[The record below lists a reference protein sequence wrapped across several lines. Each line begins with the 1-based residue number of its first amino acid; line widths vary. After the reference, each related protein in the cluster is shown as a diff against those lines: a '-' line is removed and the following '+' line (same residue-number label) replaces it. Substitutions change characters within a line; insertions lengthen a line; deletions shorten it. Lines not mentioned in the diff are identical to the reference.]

1 MKNKISEIVVVL
13 LSTLAVVAGLRAA
26 PINPDDVG
34 DAETFGHNVQY
45 MGVASGNVTLST
57 DPCPS
62 PTPTPS
68 PPATANN
75 SQCFQLSAAPAQ
87 TNFSAP
93 DIARVKLPKKATRNV
108 IYPMLN
114 IFINYQLQ
122 NTTGVDQPSGVFRF
136 TASVDIESDAL
147 LDPSIIDPSTGLPA
161 NGKLINVFD
170 YPYRDDR
177 RMDVNDRQ
185 RMREDLV
192 RAGNTGL
199 TRKQFHDSFGL
210 TDAQVD
216 ALFKSSITLRMN
228 VTGAAKLCTDAFIFG
243 NMRFFGD

>member
-93 DIARVKLPKKATRNV
+93 DIARVKLPKKATR
-108 IYPMLN
+108 L
-114 IFINYQLQ
+114 
-122 NTTGVDQPSGVFRF
+122 GAQP
-136 TASVDIESDAL
+136 
-147 LDPSIIDPSTGLPA
+147 LPA
-161 NGKLINVFD
+161 AYILPHSCWNNEEQA
-170 YPYRDDR
+170 R
-177 RMDVNDRQ
+177 
-185 RMREDLV
+185 V
-192 RAGNTGL
+192 R
-199 TRKQFHDSFGL
+199 
-210 TDAQVD
+210 
-216 ALFKSSITLRMN
+216 
-228 VTGAAKLCTDAFIFG
+228 
-243 NMRFFGD
+243 

>member
-1 MKNKISEIVVVL
+1 MKNKISQIFVAMFCV
-13 LSTLAVVAGLRAA
+13 LAVAVGLRAA
-26 PINPDDVG
+26 PPNPDDVG

-122 NTTGVDQPSGVFRF
+122 NSTGVDQPSGIFRF
-136 TASVDIESDAL
+136 NASLDIESDAL
-147 LDPSIIDPSTGLPA
+147 LVPGIIDPAPGW
-161 NGKLINVFD
+161 
-170 YPYRDDR
+170 
-177 RMDVNDRQ
+177 
-185 RMREDLV
+185 
-192 RAGNTGL
+192 RA
-199 TRKQFHDSFGL
+199 K
-210 TDAQVD
+210 
-216 ALFKSSITLRMN
+216 
-228 VTGAAKLCTDAFIFG
+228 
-243 NMRFFGD
+243 

>member
-1 MKNKISEIVVVL
+1 MKNKISQVFVVIFCV
-13 LSTLAVVAGLRAA
+13 LAVAVGLRAA

-45 MGVASGNVTLST
+45 MGASSGFVTLST

-75 SQCFQLSAAPAQ
+75 NQCFQLNPAPAQ

-93 DIARVKLPKKATRNV
+93 DIARIKLPKKATRNV

-122 NTTGVDQPSGVFRF
+122 NSTGVDQPSGIFRF
-136 TASVDIESDAL
+136 NASLDIESDAL

-161 NGKLINVFD
+161 NGKLTNVFA

-185 RMREDLV
+185 RLHEDLV

-199 TRKQFHDSFGL
+199 TRKQFQDSFGL
-210 TDAQVD
+210 TAAQVD
-216 ALFKSSITLRMN
+216 ALFKSVITVRMN
-228 VTGAAKLCTDAFIFG
+228 VTGAAKLCTDATITG
-243 NMRFFGD
+243 NMRLFGD